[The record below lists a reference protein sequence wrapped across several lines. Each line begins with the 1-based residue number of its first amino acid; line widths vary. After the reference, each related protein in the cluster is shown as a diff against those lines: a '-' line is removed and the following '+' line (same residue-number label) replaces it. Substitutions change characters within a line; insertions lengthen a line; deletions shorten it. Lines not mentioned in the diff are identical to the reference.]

1 MKPRRF
7 FVMLALVLLNPLL
20 NIAPSAFAADNE
32 ILFTTPLTD
41 LYGQPTRLQDYRGK
55 PLIVNFWA
63 RICPSCREELPL
75 LNTTSHN
82 HAQALTVIGIAVEA
96 QAEAVRDFVA
106 AYQLD
111 YPMLIGQEA
120 AIRMM
125 AEFGNNI
132 AGLPFTIFVDATG
145 QVVRQKMGALT
156 EAEIADALEVLLP
169 QPVP

>member
-1 MKPRRF
+1 MNSRRF
-7 FVMLALVLLNPLL
+7 FVMLALALL
-20 NIAPSAFAADNE
+20 NIASSTFAADSE

-41 LYGQPTRLQDYRGK
+41 LYGQPVRLQDYRGK

-75 LNTTSHN
+75 LNTISHS

-96 QAEAVRDFVA
+96 QAEAVHDFVA

-120 AIRMM
+120 GIRMM
-125 AEFGNNI
+125 TGLGNNI
-132 AGLPFTIFVDATG
+132 AGLPFTVFVDATG

-156 EAEIADALEVLLP
+156 EAEIADALDALLP